1 MKITNYNIRE
11 IDLHEWRELWPRCN
25 NQNILQSWFYGEAK
39 KQSDNLDTVYFV
51 VSDLDGPV
59 SIVQVLIKSLP
70 FNLGLARINRAPLLL
85 HENHNDLKKD
95 IIISSVGLVINE
107 CKRRCWIMLQI
118 APEYEENESFE
129 DRLNDLGLK
138 KLSNTPWASGIIDL
152 KQDEEFILASL
163 NGKWRNCLRKGWKL
177 GTKSKLTNNNSK
189 ELNCLIEEYNKL
201 QKEKNFIGLS
211 SDLIQEMS
219 RIEDEYWEFNI
230 FVSPSA
236 SDSTIQGTLV
246 SVHYG
251 KSAIYL
257 IGSTTQA
264 GRKNQCN
271 YVLLWE
277 AMQHAKRSGCIYFDI
292 GGLDAT
298 TPKGIAHFKKGLNAI
313 PYKIS
318 GEWRGFFLPK
328 IF

>member
-189 ELNCLIEEYNKL
+189 EEASLRDDGKLYSDHLKCLI
-201 QKEKNFIGLS
+201 
-211 SDLIQEMS
+211 
-219 RIEDEYWEFNI
+219 
-230 FVSPSA
+230 
-236 SDSTIQGTLV
+236 
-246 SVHYG
+246 
-251 KSAIYL
+251 
-257 IGSTTQA
+257 
-264 GRKNQCN
+264 
-271 YVLLWE
+271 
-277 AMQHAKRSGCIYFDI
+277 
-292 GGLDAT
+292 
-298 TPKGIAHFKKGLNAI
+298 
-313 PYKIS
+313 
-318 GEWRGFFLPK
+318 
-328 IF
+328 